1 MNMLQYELFAS
12 VARTQNLSKTAEQYN
27 VSQPAVSHHLKALE
41 DSLGLELVRRTR
53 RGVLLTDAGR
63 ELLPYVQEI
72 LAIKDQ
78 AENRMRNLTEGSV
91 GHIRIAALSS
101 ASFQVSDCLV
111 PLYANHPDI
120 QADISLLEGSEL
132 TEALRQNTHDFYFG
146 VDTMIPDNM
155 GYASRVVARG
165 RLELFVNRSIADSI
179 DLSDWSTVARQPFV
193 TVPKA
198 DVSLDKKI
206 MTICRSRGFTPRIVS
221 IYNRAE
227 SVVLSVNAGL
237 GVAILPGALRE
248 LYQRPNVVTFPIEGD
263 DARADTVFV
272 WQPES
277 LTAPGEVFRDLVL
290 AQYGEV

>member
-27 VSQPAVSHHLKALE
+27 VSQPAVSHHLKMLE
-41 DSLGLELVRRTR
+41 ESLGLELVRRTR

-72 LAIKDQ
+72 LSIKDQ
-78 AENRMRNLTEGSV
+78 AENRMRNLAEGSV

-101 ASFQVSDCLV
+101 ASYQVSDCLV

-132 TEALRQNTHDFYFG
+132 TEALRENTHDFYFG

-155 GYASRVVARG
+155 GYDSRVVARG

-179 DLSDWSTVARQPFV
+179 DLTDWATIARQPFV

-206 MTICRSRGFTPRIVS
+206 MTICRNRGFTPRIVS

-248 LYQRPNVVTFPIEGD
+248 LYQRPNVVTFPIDGD

-272 WQPES
+272 WRPGS
-277 LTAPGEVFRDLVL
+277 LTETGEVFRDLVL